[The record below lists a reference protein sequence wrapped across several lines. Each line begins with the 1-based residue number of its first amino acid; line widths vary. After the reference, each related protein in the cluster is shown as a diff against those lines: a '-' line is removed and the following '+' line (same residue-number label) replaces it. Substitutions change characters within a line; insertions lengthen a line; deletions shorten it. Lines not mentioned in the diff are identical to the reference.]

1 LLTNSIIDRVS
12 TANSQFFE
20 NSLKLSIFK
29 KYLDK
34 IINRYLNTLEKME
47 INVLAIIFSFVIN
60 FLKRYS
66 SKVCSFLIDKLY
78 NFTETTEINSLNV
91 EIKALIREKDQF
103 NPIDEFAKY
112 ALADRKLNKAL
123 DKLQVHK
130 TNIRSVKMKKM
141 FYFNMVYTFIIGVI
155 SVALIWK
162 NYDKPIIDFSSI
174 ITKDS
179 SAQPLVD
186 NLILNNTNT
195 EKIFNGPIIFYP
207 LNNLLSFPS
216 THKKNSI
223 GVTAW
228 LFLVNRSIE
237 IFLNKFVNNRAKID

>member
-1 LLTNSIIDRVS
+1 
-12 TANSQFFE
+12 
-20 NSLKLSIFK
+20 
-29 KYLDK
+29 
-34 IINRYLNTLEKME
+34 ME

-112 ALADRKLNKAL
+112 ALVDRKLNKAL

-141 FYFNMVYTFIIGVI
+141 FYFNMVYTFIIGVM

-174 ITKDS
+174 ITKYSTTPAKVDN
-179 SAQPLVD
+179 VD

-195 EKIFNGPIIFYP
+195 EKIYDGPIIFYP
-207 LNNLLSFPS
+207 LNNFLSFPS